1 MVFKVVVPLYNST
14 NSMYESPILYLL
26 WTHETVKS
34 SMFAFWRYKALFH
47 YDLNLH
53 FLDVDKTDL
62 FTCIID
68 ISISLYKMFVQVVYP
83 FFSVLFFVF
92 ILLIGRNL
100 LYFLDVIFFVFAKY
114 FLLIHSLSFY
124 ITSGAFTWIEI
135 LNFYVF
141 KYFS

>member
-1 MVFKVVVPLYNST
+1 
-14 NSMYESPILYLL
+14 
-26 WTHETVKS
+26 
-34 SMFAFWRYKALFH
+34 MFAFWRYKALFH

-100 LYFLDVIFFVFAKY
+100 LYFLDVIFF
-114 FLLIHSLSFY
+114 LSLPNIF
-124 ITSGAFTWIEI
+124 F
-135 LNFYVF
+135 
-141 KYFS
+141 

>member
-14 NSMYESPILYLL
+14 NSMYEIPILYLL
-26 WTHETVKS
+26 WTHEIVKS

-47 YDLNLH
+47 YYLNLH

-92 ILLIGRNL
+92 ILFIGRNL
-100 LYFLDVIFFVFAKY
+100 LYFLDVIFLSLPNIFSWSTVSLFR
-114 FLLIHSLSFY
+114 LLLVLSHEQNF
-124 ITSGAFTWIEI
+124 
-135 LNFYVF
+135 LNFIYF

>member
-1 MVFKVVVPLYNST
+1 
-14 NSMYESPILYLL
+14 
-26 WTHETVKS
+26 
-34 SMFAFWRYKALFH
+34 MFAFWRYKALFH

-92 ILLIGRNL
+92 ILFIGRNL
-100 LYFLDVIFFVFAKY
+100 LYFLDVISFVFAKY
-114 FLLIHSLSFY
+114 LLLIHSLSF
-124 ITSGAFTWIEI
+124 
-135 LNFYVF
+135 
-141 KYFS
+141 